1 MATKSTTK
9 KVTSKAKGSKKT
21 KEVKEPKVVKAVKAP
36 KVKEVKEPKV
46 VKAVKAP
53 KVKEEVVKEKKKN
66 SFEGEYFYAVGKRKT
81 AVAQIR
87 IYPTKKTKIIK
98 IVNEKEMEKYF
109 PLKRLQ
115 DTILSPFLI
124 CGKENQ
130 FDFSVK
136 VNGGGFNAQADAIRL
151 GISRALLVCDE
162 EGFRKTLRA
171 AGFLTRDARKVE
183 RKKPGKKK
191 ARKSPQWAKR

>member
-1 MATKSTTK
+1 MATKTTTK
-9 KVTSKAKGSKKT
+9 KAVKKAKDPKKT
-21 KEVKEPKVVKAVKAP
+21 KEVKELKESKAP
-36 KVKEVKEPKV
+36 KA

-87 IYPTKKTKIIK
+87 IYSNEKAGGKG

-151 GISRALLVCDE
+151 GISRALLICD
-162 EGFRKTLRA
+162 EGFRKTLRT

-191 ARKSPQWAKR
+191 ARKSPQFSKR

>member
-1 MATKSTTK
+1 MATKPTTK
-9 KVTSKAKGSKKT
+9 KKVATKAKDAKKA
-21 KEVKEPKVVKAVKAP
+21 PKKAVKAP
-36 KVKEVKEPKV
+36 K
-46 VKAVKAP
+46 KAVKAP
-53 KVKEEVVKEKKKN
+53 KEVKKVAPKKAVEAKKEAPKEKKA
-66 SFEGEYFYAVGKRKT
+66 STAFTGEYFYAVGKRKT

-87 IYPTKKTKIIK
+87 IYATKKAEIKK

-115 DTILSPFLI
+115 DTILSPFI
-124 CGKENQ
+124 VCGKENQ

-151 GISRALLVCDE
+151 GISRALLIFDE
-162 EGFRKTLRA
+162 ELRKSLRA

-191 ARKSPQWAKR
+191 ARKSPQFSKR